1 MWGVRTCAF
10 STKAGPRGAHT
21 PTGPPGPYRGSDAT
35 GRRAC
40 DGPGPG
46 SSAFLSHVE
55 QGVRLMARLEGMPLS
70 SVRVERLAR
79 ASLARPQRS
88 DGIARDADH
97 RDLSRIRLL
106 PLAKVEVVLD
116 HRLPPTSGPDRDEI
130 QRVMS
135 IPKAAQFVEDERL
148 AEDAGTAPVARP
160 INHLLRAIPNRFP
173 RGFANREKHPETFP
187 IQLGDERPPR
197 SLVLDTNPL

>member
-10 STKAGPRGAHT
+10 FTKAGPRGAHT

-35 GRRAC
+35 VRRAC

-97 RDLSRIRLL
+97 AHPMLRRLRISVRH
-106 PLAKVEVVLD
+106 
-116 HRLPPTSGPDRDEI
+116 HRGSTPKSP
-130 QRVMS
+130 S
-135 IPKAAQFVEDERL
+135 I
-148 AEDAGTAPVARP
+148 
-160 INHLLRAIPNRFP
+160 
-173 RGFANREKHPETFP
+173 
-187 IQLGDERPPR
+187 
-197 SLVLDTNPL
+197 